1 MFVQSEIRLLLAI
14 FPRLIYF
21 STRTMNLESDFKLR
35 AVKLSREAVYSGSSR
50 DFFEAS
56 CRCYL
61 RQGLQHDYYLL
72 IVATSTPHAAPLTKV
87 GLVVRSIIAGGKKPL
102 GGVHRHVVCE
112 LPLRTDLQT
121 CICGCH
127 RPRTIGSQ
135 QVLIGRKY
143 FCRMLSPIYCLFCS
157 GCSI

>member
-72 IVATSTPHAAPLTKV
+72 IVATSTPTASLTKV

-102 GGVHRHVVCE
+102 GGGVHRHVACK
-112 LPLRTDLQT
+112 LPPRTDLQT

-127 RPRTIGSQ
+127 RPQTIGLQ
-135 QVLIGRKY
+135 QVLIGRK
-143 FCRMLSPIYCLFCS
+143 FCF
-157 GCSI
+157 

>member
-50 DFFEAS
+50 NFFEAS

-72 IVATSTPHAAPLTKV
+72 IVATSTPHCASDQ
-87 GLVVRSIIAGGKKPL
+87 GLACCQVDHRGG
-102 GGVHRHVVCE
+102 
-112 LPLRTDLQT
+112 
-121 CICGCH
+121 
-127 RPRTIGSQ
+127 
-135 QVLIGRKY
+135 
-143 FCRMLSPIYCLFCS
+143 
-157 GCSI
+157 

>member
-1 MFVQSEIRLLLAI
+1 MKAFPFIEWTMALLRGTYTAAKPMTAEFRTNIRFLFAIFVFVSGSNPRRYVSDKNPSLNYEFHESIIQLFTSHFISQRKYHQSMFVQSEIRLLLAI

-61 RQGLQHDYYLL
+61 RQGLQHDY
-72 IVATSTPHAAPLTKV
+72 
-87 GLVVRSIIAGGKKPL
+87 
-102 GGVHRHVVCE
+102 
-112 LPLRTDLQT
+112 
-121 CICGCH
+121 
-127 RPRTIGSQ
+127 
-135 QVLIGRKY
+135 
-143 FCRMLSPIYCLFCS
+143 
-157 GCSI
+157 

>member
-61 RQGLQHDYYLL
+61 RQGLQHDYYFL
-72 IVATSTPHAAPLTKV
+72 IVVTSTPHCASDQGWV
-87 GLVVRSIIAGGKKPL
+87 CCQVD
-102 GGVHRHVVCE
+102 HR
-112 LPLRTDLQT
+112 R
-121 CICGCH
+121 G
-127 RPRTIGSQ
+127 
-135 QVLIGRKY
+135 
-143 FCRMLSPIYCLFCS
+143 
-157 GCSI
+157 